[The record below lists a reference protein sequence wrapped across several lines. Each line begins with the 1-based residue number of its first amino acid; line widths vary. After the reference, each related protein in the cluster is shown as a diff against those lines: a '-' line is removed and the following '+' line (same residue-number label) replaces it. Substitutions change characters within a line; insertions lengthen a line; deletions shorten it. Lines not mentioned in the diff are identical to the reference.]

1 LDNTIK
7 PPNISLKTL
16 PTQEVE
22 MTAIRPIPGATKSIL
37 YIENHED
44 SLQMLSIV
52 LDYAGYNVVTA
63 TNIAD
68 GMSLARLKEFD
79 LFLLADKY
87 SDGTAVDLCRK
98 LRAYDADTPILFYS
112 TLAYKSDIDAGMA
125 AGAQHY
131 LTKPTGI
138 SYIEQTIAGMLC

>member
-1 LDNTIK
+1 
-7 PPNISLKTL
+7 
-16 PTQEVE
+16 

-37 YIENHED
+37 YVENHED
-44 SLQMLSIV
+44 SLQMLSAV
-52 LDYAGYNVVTA
+52 LDHAGYKVVTA

-68 GMSLARLKEFD
+68 GMSLAALEGFD
-79 LFLLADKY
+79 LFILADKY

-98 LRAYDADTPILFYS
+98 LRAYDADTPILFFS
-112 TLAYKSDIDAGMA
+112 TLAYKSDIEAGMA

-138 SYIEQTIAGMLC
+138 NHIEQTIAEMLC